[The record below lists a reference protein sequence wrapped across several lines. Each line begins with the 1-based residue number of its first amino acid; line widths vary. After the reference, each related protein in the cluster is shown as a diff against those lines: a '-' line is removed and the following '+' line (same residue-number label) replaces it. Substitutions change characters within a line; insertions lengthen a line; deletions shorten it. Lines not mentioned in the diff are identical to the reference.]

1 MREDTQSFLIIDLVT
16 PNVCLR
22 VFIMSVNF
30 SSLLDLYKHLKIIF
44 TMFSLKA
51 NANAIMY
58 LSLQTFTGTHS
69 VAGITVDLADSSPNK
84 IQFVL
89 L

>member
-1 MREDTQSFLIIDLVT
+1 MESFLIIDLAM
-16 PNVCLR
+16 PNVHLS

-44 TMFSLKA
+44 TMFSLKT

-58 LSLQTFTGTHS
+58 LSLQTFIGTHS

-84 IQFVL
+84 IKFL
-89 L
+89 LL